1 MSYDF
6 FELDEFKCPC
16 CNENEISK
24 HLVSL
29 LDRIRREYILFPIK
43 INSGYRCAAHNEE
56 VGGSKTS
63 SHLDGVAVDI
73 HCVNSARR
81 FFLLETLPKFFT
93 RIGVAKT
100 FVHVDIDHKKPDSL
114 CWVY

>member
-16 CNENEISK
+16 CNENEISER
-24 HLVSL
+24 LVSI
-29 LDRIRREYILFPIK
+29 LDRIRLEYISFPIK
-43 INSGYRCAAHNEE
+43 INSGYRCKDHNRN
-56 VGGSKTS
+56 VGGSPSS

-81 FFLLETLPKFFT
+81 FFLLKILPKFFT

-100 FVHVDIDHKKPDSL
+100 FVHVDMDHKKPDCL
-114 CWVY
+114 AWIY